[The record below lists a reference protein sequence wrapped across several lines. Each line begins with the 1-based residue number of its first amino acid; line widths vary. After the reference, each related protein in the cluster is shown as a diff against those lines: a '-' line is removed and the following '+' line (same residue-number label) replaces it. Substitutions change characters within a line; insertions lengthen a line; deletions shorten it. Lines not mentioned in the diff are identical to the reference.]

1 MPTRGTPKQ
10 TIRVDPDLWRRFGD
24 VVGDRA
30 AALRTYMAWVLRE
43 PGAKLPRRPEVGT
56 QTDEGD
62 HGAGS
67 SHSAT

>member
-1 MPTRGTPKQ
+1 MPGKGTPKQ

-43 PGAKLPRRPEVGT
+43 EGAKLPRRPGGGYPNGR
-56 QTDEGD
+56 GD
-62 HGAGS
+62 HVAMPP
-67 SHSAT
+67 HSAT